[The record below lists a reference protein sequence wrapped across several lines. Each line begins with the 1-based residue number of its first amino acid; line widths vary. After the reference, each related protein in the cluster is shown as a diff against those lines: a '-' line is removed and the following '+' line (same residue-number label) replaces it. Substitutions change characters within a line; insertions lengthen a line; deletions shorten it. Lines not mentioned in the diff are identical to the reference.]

1 MNLGMFMV
9 YCVIEADTMNQ
20 SCLIILG
27 AYVLHNMYCESID
40 DLKDI
45 SGSYNNSELDNVDY
59 FAITGSTTAYK
70 ACEKRR
76 KTTAE
81 IQYYFKYE
89 GNPSNKQSP
98 MFWERRETVN
108 KVVGHT
114 VVSGTSTTFK

>member
-9 YCVIEADTMNQ
+9 YCVIKADTMNQ

-27 AYVLHNMYCESID
+27 AYVLHNMCCESID

-45 SGSYNNSELDNVDY
+45 SGSYINSELDNVDY